1 MKKVMP
7 KTKFVEKASNKKTPL
22 RETSEKVKVT
32 LEKAE
37 DDQMMMFT
45 ESEDDSV
52 DSEEIE
58 DMAPQ
63 AKRLNQVF
71 WRARNWVILNNQ
83 GLLKLLVK
91 Q

>member
-1 MKKVMP
+1 M
-7 KTKFVEKASNKKTPL
+7 